1 MNILGRIMQ
10 KIIFSDEVSERA
22 GAVVHS
28 RYWRMWRNTVVV
40 VALVSIIPL
49 VTMSLVNYFLY
60 RQSFKKEITQPI
72 HRLTAITKRSV
83 ESFLEERIAAATY
96 ILSRES
102 MDELYDQQT
111 LSFVFKRMRQAF
123 GGIVDIGVIDAEGT
137 MRAYAGPYQLL
148 GKQYKNQDWFNKVMV
163 RDLCV
168 SDVFLGHRK
177 LPHFI
182 IAVKR
187 EDEQGRVSIFRAT
200 IDTEVLN
207 KQIQAA
213 GLAKSSDAFIINRHG
228 ILQTPSRLFGPPL
241 ETFPGELPP
250 YTEGSEISE
259 SVEIKGKAYL
269 MGYSYIDRSP
279 FVFLILGDKRGL
291 MRGWLTYQGEVLA
304 LLSLSI
310 IAILIIIMGITSNW
324 VTRIKE
330 ADLRREAT
338 LHNIEHTNKMASIG
352 RLAAGVAHEIN
363 NPLAIINEKAG
374 LIQDI
379 VGASQEYP
387 KRDKLLKQVDHILNS
402 VKRCSDITHRLLG
415 FARHMDVKSEPV
427 AVDALVRDVMGF
439 LEKEASYRNIEISV
453 TVSDTLP
460 TIKSDKGQLQQL
472 FLNVINNAFD
482 AIGKNGHVDIAIED
496 HPPDSVAVTIADD
509 GQGIPKENLE
519 RIFEPFFTT
528 KKGKGTGLGLSI
540 SYGIV
545 QKLRGTMTVESE
557 PGKGTSFKIVLPV
570 VRKS

>member
-1 MNILGRIMQ
+1 MNILGRMMH
-10 KIIFSDEVSERA
+10 KIVFSDETSERN
-22 GAVVHS
+22 GAVKHS

-40 VALVSIIPL
+40 VAAVSIIPL
-49 VTMSLVNYFLY
+49 VTMSLVNYVLY

-83 ESFLEERIAAATY
+83 ESFLEERIAAAEY

-102 MDELYDQQT
+102 MDELYSGQQ
-111 LSFVFKRMRQAF
+111 LSLVFKRMRNSF
-123 GGIVDIGVIDAEGT
+123 GGIVDIGVIDSEGV
-137 MRAYAGPYQLL
+137 MRSYAGPYDLL
-148 GKQYKNQDWFNKVMV
+148 GKEYKNQDWFNKVMV
-163 RDLCV
+163 RDVCV

-187 EDEQGRVSIFRAT
+187 VDELGRVSIFRAT

-213 GLAKSSDAFIINRHG
+213 GLAKSSDAFIINRNG

-241 ETFPGELPP
+241 GTFPGDLPP
-250 YTEGSEISE
+250 FTEGSEINDSE
-259 SVEIKGKAYL
+259 VIKGKMYL
-269 MGYSYIDRSP
+269 MGYSYISRSP
-279 FVFLILGDKRGL
+279 FVFLILADKRGL

-304 LLSLSI
+304 LLTLSI
-310 IAILIIIMGITSNW
+310 IAILFIIMGITSNW

-330 ADLRREAT
+330 ADIRREAT

-363 NPLAIINEKAG
+363 NPLAIVNEKAG

-379 VGASQEYP
+379 VGASQDYP
-387 KRDKLLKQVDHILNS
+387 NREKLLKQVDQILNS

-427 AVDALVRDVMGF
+427 AVDALIRDVLGF
-439 LEKEASYRNIEISV
+439 LEKEASYRNIEV
-453 TVSDTLP
+453 AVNVSDTLP

-472 FLNVINNAFD
+472 FLNIINNAFD
-482 AIGKNGHVDIAIED
+482 AIGKNGNVVITIED
-496 HPPDSVAVTIADD
+496 HPPESVAVTIADD
-509 GQGIPKENLE
+509 GQGIPRENLE

-528 KKGKGTGLGLSI
+528 RKGKGTGLGLSI

-557 PGKGTSFKIVLPV
+557 VGKGTSFKIVLPV

>member
-1 MNILGRIMQ
+1 MNIFGRLMH
-10 KIIFSDEVSERA
+10 KIIFSDETTEKSGAA
-22 GAVVHS
+22 GHS

-40 VALVSIIPL
+40 VAAVSIIPL
-49 VTMSLVNYFLY
+49 VTMSLLNYFLY

-102 MDELYDQQT
+102 MDDLYDRDK
-111 LSFVFKRMRQAF
+111 LSLVFKRMRKSF
-123 GGIVDIGVIDAEGT
+123 GGIVDIGVIDTEGV
-137 MRAYAGPYQLL
+137 MRSYAGPYDLQ
-148 GKQYKNQDWFNKVMV
+148 GKQYQNQDWFNKVMV
-163 RDLCV
+163 RDVCV

-200 IDTEVLN
+200 IDTEILN

-213 GLAKSSDAFIINRHG
+213 GLAKSSDAFIISRKG

-241 ETFPGELPP
+241 DTFPGELPL
-250 YTEGSEISE
+250 YTEATEIND
-259 SVEIKGKAYL
+259 SVEIKGKSYL
-269 MGYSYIDRSP
+269 MGYSYISRSP
-279 FVFLILGDKRGL
+279 FVFLILADKRGL

-304 LLSLSI
+304 LLTLSI
-310 IAILIIIMGITSNW
+310 ILILIIIMGITSNW

-330 ADLRREAT
+330 ADIRREAT

-379 VGASQEYP
+379 VGASEQYP
-387 KRDKLLKQVDHILNS
+387 NKEKLMNQVDNILKS
-402 VKRCSDITHRLLG
+402 VQRCSEITHRLLG
-415 FARHMDVKSEPV
+415 FARHMDIKSEPV
-427 AVDALVRDVMGF
+427 AVDALIRDVLGF
-439 LEKEASYRNIEISV
+439 LEKEASYRNIETSV
-453 TVSDTLP
+453 NVSDTLP
-460 TIKSDKGQLQQL
+460 TINSDKGQLQQL
-472 FLNVINNAFD
+472 FLNIINNAFD
-482 AIGKNGHVDIAIED
+482 AIRPNRW
-496 HPPDSVAVTIADD
+496 P
-509 GQGIPKENLE
+509 
-519 RIFEPFFTT
+519 
-528 KKGKGTGLGLSI
+528 
-540 SYGIV
+540 
-545 QKLRGTMTVESE
+545 
-557 PGKGTSFKIVLPV
+557 
-570 VRKS
+570 